1 MEKFNMKE
9 CFLKSKEEIYRK
21 RLKLEIYKE
30 LIQMRIS
37 EILFNKELYSI
48 MTGLDWC
55 RYNRWNGSKNN
66 RFFKHSYRPMK
77 KKEEGK
83 ERTMKNKIKAD
94 LEISF
99 LASQAF
105 LKKVLIIKRIFIKNI
120 HSTGILQKMI
130 YHNKIWGNAQYAW

>member
-48 MTGLDWC
+48 MTGLD
-55 RYNRWNGSKNN
+55 
-66 RFFKHSYRPMK
+66 
-77 KKEEGK
+77 
-83 ERTMKNKIKAD
+83 
-94 LEISF
+94 
-99 LASQAF
+99 
-105 LKKVLIIKRIFIKNI
+105 
-120 HSTGILQKMI
+120 
-130 YHNKIWGNAQYAW
+130 